1 MVFGQFS
8 LWYLADFHYGI
19 WPIFIM
25 VFGRFSLWYLA
36 DFRQP
41 PAIVMTGDY
50 RKVAVGET

>member
-1 MVFGQFS
+1 MVFGRFS

-36 DFRQP
+36 DFHYGIWPIFDSRLP
-41 PAIVMTGDY
+41 
-50 RKVAVGET
+50 

>member
-1 MVFGQFS
+1 MVFGRFL

-19 WPIFIM
+19 WP
-25 VFGRFSLWYLA
+25 FSLWYLA

>member
-1 MVFGQFS
+1 
-8 LWYLADFHYGI
+8 
-19 WPIFIM
+19 M

-50 RKVAVGET
+50 RKLTVGETTSYFCR

>member
-1 MVFGQFS
+1 
-8 LWYLADFHYGI
+8 
-19 WPIFIM
+19 M

-41 PAIVMTGDY
+41 PAIVITGDY